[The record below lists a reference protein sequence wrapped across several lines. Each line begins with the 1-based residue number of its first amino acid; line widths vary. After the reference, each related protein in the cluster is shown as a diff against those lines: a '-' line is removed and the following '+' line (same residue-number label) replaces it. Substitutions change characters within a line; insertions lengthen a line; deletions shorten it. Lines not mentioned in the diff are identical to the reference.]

1 VRNLQIV
8 IAQRI
13 MQIALLDKIIARNI
27 GMMWYVELWTA
38 SLMDSDPQYFEDLP
52 KPKVAE
58 CGCGLSVD
66 LTFTA

>member
-1 VRNLQIV
+1 MRNLQIV
-8 IAQRI
+8 IAHRI
-13 MQIALLDKIIARNI
+13 LRIALLDKSRATLIY
-27 GMMWYVELWTA
+27 MMWYVELWTA